1 MLTRKM
7 LVASAMLAAGALYA
21 QDIELETTESWGN
34 PKNVKV
40 VDGNILE
47 MTGRTELRSST
58 VFEVDPAKTYKISG
72 ELRQTA
78 GEATRTYV
86 GFVTLDEKKRNIS
99 AWNFNAIPGTD
110 TELVEELKPTDTT
123 LKVKDASK
131 WEKRTKYSRIML
143 GVADDYS
150 DLPNFN
156 YIAYEIT
163 DVKKDGDVW
172 IATLDKPAKKA
183 AKAGT
188 KIRLHNSG
196 GYMYTGG
203 SHATKAGDDWKQFS
217 GSIKGH
223 GKYGYSAYK
232 AWPPGTAYAQVLIL
246 ANWNS
251 GKSPDVLQL
260 KDVKLEVI
268 D

>member
-7 LVASAMLAAGALYA
+7 LIASAMLAAGALYA

-78 GEATRTYV
+78 GEAARTYV

-172 IATLDKPAKKA
+172 IATLDKPA
-183 AKAGT
+183 
-188 KIRLHNSG
+188 
-196 GYMYTGG
+196 
-203 SHATKAGDDWKQFS
+203 
-217 GSIKGH
+217 
-223 GKYGYSAYK
+223 
-232 AWPPGTAYAQVLIL
+232 
-246 ANWNS
+246 
-251 GKSPDVLQL
+251 
-260 KDVKLEVI
+260 
-268 D
+268 